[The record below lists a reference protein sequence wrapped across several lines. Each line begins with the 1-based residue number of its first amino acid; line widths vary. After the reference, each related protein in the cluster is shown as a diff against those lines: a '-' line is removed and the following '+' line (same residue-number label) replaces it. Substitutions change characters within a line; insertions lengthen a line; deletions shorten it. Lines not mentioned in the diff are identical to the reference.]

1 MLRLSL
7 RTLLAHKGRFA
18 MTTFAVV
25 VGVGFVVGSFVVTD
39 TLRRSVDE
47 LFETITTVDITVRA
61 ATELDSG
68 GGGGPASRG
77 RIDRALADEV
87 EAVDG
92 VAAADGSVVG
102 YAQLVAPDGEP
113 VTTTGAPLFGFNW
126 PDDPR
131 LSAAVIEDGRPPER
145 AGEVAID
152 RGTADDYDFSV
163 GDRTTM
169 IVTDGQVDVEVVGV
183 FRWGDTNSLLG
194 ARLTGMEPAW
204 ADEVLAAGGQVDTVD
219 VLTDDGEDPAAVAA
233 RITAVLPDGVEA
245 VPSEQVI
252 DEGQDQVSG
261 FLSIFQN
268 VLLAFAGI
276 AVFVSAFYINNTFAI
291 VLGQRVRELSLL
303 RALGAS
309 GSQVVRSVVL
319 EAAAV
324 GVLAS
329 VLGVGVGL
337 LIAGV
342 LQGILAAGGF
352 ELPERAM
359 VLGGRTLIA
368 AAVVG
373 VPITILSALP
383 AARRAAH
390 VPPIAGLAGTG
401 TAGTRSKRSRVVLG
415 TSLVTAG
422 VAILAVGLFVL
433 DDTGATFACLGV
445 GTIAVFLG
453 VATLSPLIATPASGV
468 LGWPLA
474 HGRGPTGRLARA
486 NAMRSPERTART
498 AAALM
503 IGLALVTTAL
513 VVGESMKRSFAD
525 AVSGAVT
532 ADYVI
537 SGGDSFTGFS
547 PELATE
553 LRALPEIGAA
563 TGIRFD
569 RFAFDGNEADLTAV
583 DADAAAAVVD
593 VDLVDGSFDDLDAG
607 SIMIHEDPADER
619 SLEVGDT
626 VEVTYASGGPQEVE
640 VAGIYRD
647 ATFAGNYVVDL
658 DVFAEHYPANNLDL
672 FVFARVADGVDAAEA
687 RPAIEAA
694 LEDYPQ
700 VTLESREEFNES
712 QQEQVDQI
720 LLAVNGLLGLAL
732 LIALLGIANTLAL
745 SVVER
750 TREIGL
756 LRAVGQ
762 SRRQARLMVLAE
774 ALIVSLFGTVLG
786 VAIGLVL
793 GLGAVSA
800 MPPSIIN
807 TTAVPTASI
816 VVVVVL
822 AAVFGLVAGLL
833 PARRASRL
841 DVLDAIS
848 TE

>member
-7 RTLLAHKGRFA
+7 RTLSAHKGRFA

-47 LFETITTVDITVRA
+47 LFESITTVDVTVRA
-61 ATELDSG
+61 STALES

-77 RIDRALADEV
+77 RIDRSIEDDV

-92 VAAADGSVVG
+92 VAAADASVVG
-102 YAQLVAPDGEP
+102 YAQLIAPDGEP

-131 LSAAVIEDGRPPER
+131 LNPAEIVDGLAPAR

-152 RGTADDYDFSV
+152 QGTAEDHGIVV
-163 GDRTTM
+163 GDRTRM
-169 IVTDGQVDVEVVGV
+169 IVTEGQVDVEVVGV
-183 FRWGDTNSLLG
+183 FRWGETNSLLG
-194 ARLTGMEPAW
+194 ARLTGMDPDW
-204 ADEVLAAGGQVDTVD
+204 ADDVLVAGGQADTID
-219 VLTDDGEDPAAVAA
+219 VLAEEGEDPAALAE
-233 RITAVLPDGVEA
+233 RISGVLPDGVES
-245 VPSEQVI
+245 VPSEQVVE
-252 DEGQDQVSG
+252 EGQDQVSG
-261 FLSIFQN
+261 FLSVFQN

-309 GSQVVRSVVL
+309 GRQVVTSVVI
-319 EAAAV
+319 EAAVV
-324 GVLAS
+324 GVLAGM
-329 VLGVGVGL
+329 LGIGFGL
-337 LIAGV
+337 LIAGA

-359 VLGGRTLIA
+359 VVGARTLIA
-368 AAVVG
+368 AVVVG
-373 VPITILSALP
+373 LPITILSALP
-383 AARRAAH
+383 AARRAAR
-390 VPPIAGLAGTG
+390 VAPIAGLSGDGSTGTRSRRARVAVGVTLAGTG
-401 TAGTRSKRSRVVLG
+401 AAVL
-415 TSLVTAG
+415 V
-422 VAILAVGLFVL
+422 LALFVL
-433 DDTGATFACLGV
+433 DDTGATFAGLGV

-453 VATLSPLIATPASGV
+453 IATLSPLVATPAAAA

-547 PELATE
+547 PALAEE
-553 LRALPEIGAA
+553 LRALPEIAAA

-569 RFAFDGNEADLTAV
+569 RFSFDGDEVDLTAV
-583 DADAAAAVVD
+583 DPAAADRVVD
-593 VDLVDGSFDDLDAG
+593 VELVAGSFDDLDAG
-607 SIMIHEDPADER
+607 SILIHQDPATER
-619 SLEVGDT
+619 GLDVGDT
-626 VEVTYASGGPQEVE
+626 VEVVYATGGPQQAR
-640 VAGIYRD
+640 VAGIYAD

-658 DVFAEHYPANNLDL
+658 EAFAERYPANNLDL
-672 FVFARVADGVDAAEA
+672 FVFARVADGVDAADA
-687 RPAIEAA
+687 RPAIEAR
-694 LEDYPQ
+694 LEEYPQ

-712 QQEQVDQI
+712 QQAQVDQI

-774 ALIVSLFGTVLG
+774 ALIVSLFGTLLG
-786 VAIGLVL
+786 VVVGLVL

-800 MPPSIIN
+800 MPPSIVT
-807 TTAVPTASI
+807 TTAVPIASLVT
-816 VVVVVL
+816 VVLL
-822 AAVFGLVAGLL
+822 AAVFGIVAGLL

-848 TE
+848 AE

>member
-47 LFETITTVDITVRA
+47 LFETITTVDVTVRA
-61 ATELDSG
+61 TTELES

-77 RIDRALADEV
+77 RIDRSLEDDI
-87 EAVDG
+87 EAVEG

-163 GDRTTM
+163 GDRTAM
-169 IVTDGQVDVEVVGV
+169 IVTDGQVDVEIVGV

-204 ADEVLAAGGQVDTVD
+204 ADELLAAGGQVDTVD
-219 VLTDDGEDPAAVAA
+219 VLADDGEDPVALA
-233 RITAVLPDGVEA
+233 ERITAALPEGVEA

-252 DEGQDQVSG
+252 EEGQDQVSG
-261 FLSIFQN
+261 FVSVFQN

-319 EAAAV
+319 EAATV

-337 LIAGV
+337 LIAGA
-342 LQGILAAGGF
+342 LQGILAASGF

-359 VLGGRTLIA
+359 VLGGRTLLA

-373 VPITILSALP
+373 VPITVLSALP
-383 AARRAAH
+383 AARRAAR
-390 VPPIAGLAGTG
+390 VPPIAGLAGTDG
-401 TAGTRSKRSRVVLG
+401 SGARSKRSRVVLG
-415 TSLVTAG
+415 ASLVAAG
-422 VAILAVGLFVL
+422 VVVLGVGLFVL
-433 DDTGATFACLGV
+433 DDTGATFACLGI

-453 VATLSPLIATPASGV
+453 VATLSPLIATPVVGV

-547 PELATE
+547 PELAAD

-569 RFAFDGNEADLTAV
+569 RFSFDGNEADLTGV
-583 DADAAAAVVD
+583 DADAAEAVVD

-607 SIMIHEDPADER
+607 SIMIHEDSANER
-619 SLEVGDT
+619 GLEVGDT

-640 VAGIYRD
+640 VAGIYGD

-658 DVFAEHYPANNLDL
+658 DVFAERYPANNLDL

-712 QQEQVDQI
+712 QQDQVDQI

-774 ALIVSLFGTVLG
+774 ALIVSLFGAVLG

-800 MPPSIIN
+800 MPPSIIS